1 VIYADTSLLLPVYVP
16 EVNSQLAN
24 AAIEGA
30 EGLLISD
37 LTVAEFMVG
46 LARKV
51 KLGELS
57 SDRAQEVQATFEQHM
72 AEGFLQRLPLV
83 GKHSEAAGELA
94 SRSSVILRTLDA
106 LHLAIAIEWEATMA
120 TLDNR
125 LFDAARAIGIEVIPD
140 KPVP

>member
-24 AAIEGA
+24 EAIEGA

-57 SDRAQEVQATFEQHM
+57 LDRAQEVQAAFEQHM

-94 SRSSVILRTLDA
+94 SRSPVILRTLDA
-106 LHLAIAIEWEATMA
+106 LHLVVAVEWEATMA

-125 LFDAARAIGIEVIPD
+125 LSDAARALGLAV
-140 KPVP
+140 VPEKFAA